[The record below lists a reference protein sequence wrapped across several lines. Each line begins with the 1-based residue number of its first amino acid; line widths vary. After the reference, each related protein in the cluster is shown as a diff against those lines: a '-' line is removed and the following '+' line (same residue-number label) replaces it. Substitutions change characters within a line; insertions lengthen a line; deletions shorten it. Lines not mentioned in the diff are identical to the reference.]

1 MHTHTHLSSRY
12 ISLNTLPSAYDHWY
26 QAWRGSTYFRVVKAR
41 TLHTQA
47 LCCIV
52 AWHTV
57 QQSRCHNTQSAVII
71 MTHAICPLGPPR
83 GFARGWHQLIS
94 RSRLPL
100 SRQFFCRVLWSEK
113 KMPHWSYTNHDKLSL
128 LHLTKWRSNS
138 NWCQIRRGQILDTST
153 FARNCLAQRTSKIWR
168 APKDDHFSLGSQPN
182 VTWYGMVSH
191 MVPSI
196 ADGGVTIGTWQ
207 DLMSSMCSNLH
218 DMISM
223 TSSANSNQRKSL
235 PSWNMTA
242 CMWVGT
248 NKHHRNALPQTV
260 PGLQVPASSGTR
272 FPGSWRRTAALR
284 LLAK

>member
-1 MHTHTHLSSRY
+1 MAHHLTPLRPLNAHTHTHLSSRY

-100 SRQFFCRVLWSEK
+100 SRQFFCRVLSSEK
-113 KMPHWSYTNHDKLSL
+113 KCRTDHTRTTTNCPCS
-128 LHLTKWRSNS
+128 TWPSE
-138 NWCQIRRGQILDTST
+138 GQIQIGVKYGE
-153 FARNCLAQRTSKIWR
+153 AR
-168 APKDDHFSLGSQPN
+168 SLTQ
-182 VTWYGMVSH
+182 VH
-191 MVPSI
+191 LQEI
-196 ADGGVTIGTWQ
+196 A
-207 DLMSSMCSNLH
+207 
-218 DMISM
+218 
-223 TSSANSNQRKSL
+223 
-235 PSWNMTA
+235 
-242 CMWVGT
+242 
-248 NKHHRNALPQTV
+248 
-260 PGLQVPASSGTR
+260 
-272 FPGSWRRTAALR
+272 
-284 LLAK
+284 